1 MTAPKPTRL
10 LPVRIANAIGKG
22 AMRIGIKALP
32 LTEQALLEK
41 ACKQTG
47 LDDFGDGHCLEGL
60 HVFVEALA
68 NEARLNLMGR
78 LSANVVIRT
87 YLENRLRLEE
97 YRKQNPDVAEQ
108 PIRKPLV
115 IAGLPR
121 TGTSLL
127 HALLARDPAHRAP
140 LGWELDAP
148 CPPPDAASDTT
159 DPRIAR
165 VQKQFDT
172 MYKLEP
178 NMAPIHQ
185 VGALIPQECLAITA
199 HEFMTEQFHVSYNV
213 ASYQAWLDAQ
223 SFLPAFETHRR
234 ILQHLQHRLPTERW
248 VVKTPGHLSVLDDL
262 LTAYPDACIVHTHRA
277 PMEVMAS
284 LASLYYTCRG
294 MASDAVDPL
303 TTGPQIVGLWSR
315 HLERAIKAR
324 EQLSEKKHQFFDVQ
338 FRDTV
343 DDPIAVVQR
352 IYAHF
357 DIPFSE
363 QARQSMQA
371 YIDDNPRGK
380 RGIHQ
385 YTLEDFGLDSERDAQ
400 RFETYCEAFGVE

>member
-1 MTAPKPTRL
+1 MTAPRPTRL

-22 AMRIGIKALP
+22 MAKIGIQVPTLD
-32 LTEQALLEK
+32 EQALLEQ

-47 LDDFGDGHCLEGL
+47 LDDFGGDHFREGL
-60 HVFVEALA
+60 HELAKALE

-78 LSANVVIRT
+78 ISASAVIRT
-87 YLENRLRLEE
+87 YLRNRLQLEA

-127 HALLARDPAHRAP
+127 HALLARDPANRAP
-140 LGWELDAP
+140 LGWELESP
-148 CPPPDAASDTT
+148 CPPPEPATYTS
-159 DPRIAR
+159 DPRVAR

-185 VGALIPQECLAITA
+185 VGALVPQECLAITA
-199 HEFMTEQFHVSYNV
+199 HEFMTVQFHVLYDIP
-213 ASYQAWLDAQ
+213 SYQSWLDAQ

-262 LTAYPDACIVHTHRA
+262 LAAYPDACIVHTHRA

-284 LASLYYTCRG
+284 LASLYYTSRG
-294 MASDAVDPL
+294 MGSDAVDPL
-303 TTGPQIVGLWSR
+303 TTGPQIVELWSK

-324 EQLSEKKHQFFDVQ
+324 EQLSDKRDQFFDVQ
-338 FRDTV
+338 FRDTLK
-343 DDPIAVVQR
+343 DPIAVVQK

-357 DIPFSE
+357 NIPFSE
-363 QARQSMQA
+363 EARQRMQA
-371 YIDDNPRGK
+371 YIDDNPPGK
-380 RGIHQ
+380 RGVHH

-400 RFETYCEAFGVE
+400 RFETYCEAFGV